1 MGRCEYVLAKDSR
14 NNTFEVRQVNE
25 PCGNGEPSC
34 TKSLTVIFPN
44 VTIQLLRGSVMVN
57 DTEVV
62 LPATY
67 GGKFFQNS
75 YHIYMLQDLTFKI
88 ELPTKCMHCA
98 NLVEYRSIF
107 KNIYFRKEVGHIP
120 LLYLK
125 EVKTILPSIEV
136 TLVEILLQTAA
147 SYLISKLLETI
158 IS

>member
-57 DTEVV
+57 DTDIV

-67 GGKFFQNS
+67 GGKYF
-75 YHIYMLQDLTFKI
+75 HIYIDILCKSDIWVVMY
-88 ELPTKCMHCA
+88 
-98 NLVEYRSIF
+98 YRGIVL
-107 KNIYFRKEVGHIP
+107 IIV
-120 LLYLK
+120 
-125 EVKTILPSIEV
+125 
-136 TLVEILLQTAA
+136 TAA
-147 SYLISKLLETI
+147 
-158 IS
+158 